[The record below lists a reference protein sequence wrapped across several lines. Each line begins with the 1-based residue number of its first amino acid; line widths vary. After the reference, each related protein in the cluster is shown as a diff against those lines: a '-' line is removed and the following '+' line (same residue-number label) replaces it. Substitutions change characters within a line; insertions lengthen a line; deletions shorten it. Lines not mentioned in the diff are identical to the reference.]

1 MYYCCKE
8 EGHKTYQC
16 PEKGGAT
23 NIGAA
28 SVQRDMINCMTQQ
41 EADTQPDV
49 VSGIVLLNNV
59 SAYVLF
65 DTGATMSFISSS
77 FVSRIGLS
85 ASSVVKSLITLTSGE
100 EYPCN

>member
-1 MYYCCKE
+1 MYNYCKE

-49 VSGIVLLNNV
+49 VSGTFFSIMCLLMCYLIPVQLCLLYQVLLFLELV
-59 SAYVLF
+59 CQLVL
-65 DTGATMSFISSS
+65 
-77 FVSRIGLS
+77 
-85 ASSVVKSLITLTSGE
+85 
-100 EYPCN
+100 